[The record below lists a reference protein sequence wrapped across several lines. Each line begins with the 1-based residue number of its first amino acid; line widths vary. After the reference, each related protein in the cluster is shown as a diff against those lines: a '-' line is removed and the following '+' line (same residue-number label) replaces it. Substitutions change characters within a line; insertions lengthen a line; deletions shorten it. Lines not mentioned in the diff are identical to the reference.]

1 MDGKGASAVAEG
13 VYLPGNI
20 LSLAAGAADRLIRAG
35 SGDAALL
42 YLHLLR
48 NGGKYRTA
56 EVAKALVWEPTRCDA
71 ALSLLKQLELA
82 DGEPEPAPAQVP
94 DEPPEYSAEDI
105 NRELENKTSPFPA
118 LVNEVQRRLGKV
130 LSTADL
136 KSLYTIYDFSGLPPE
151 VILLAVNWAI
161 EGYQRKYGPG
171 RMPRMPLI
179 QREAFRWKERGVD
192 TVDAAE
198 AYLKRQTLLRER
210 SVQILGLLDIRDR
223 PPVAREKEYI
233 TGWLDMGFGDDAI
246 RLAYEKTVLKKQ
258 SMNWPYTDSILK
270 SWHQK
275 GLHTAAQVN
284 AQDGRRPRR
293 PAATGAGA
301 TAPQPAGGAADQ
313 RARADMERLREQM
326 RREKEKEGK

>member
-1 MDGKGASAVAEG
+1 MAEG

-42 YLHLLR
+42 YLHLLKS
-48 NGGKYRTA
+48 GGKYRTA
-56 EVAKALVWEPTRCDA
+56 EAARAMGWEPSRCDA
-71 ALSLLKQLELA
+71 ALGLLKQLELA
-82 DGEPEPAPAQVP
+82 DGEPQPTPAQTP
-94 DEPPEYSAEDI
+94 AEPPEYAAEDI
-105 NRELENKTSPFPA
+105 NRELEDKTSPFPL
-118 LVNEVQRRLGKV
+118 LVDAVQRRLGKV

-151 VILLAVNWAI
+151 VILLAVNWSI
-161 EGYQRKYGPG
+161 EEHQRKYGPG

-198 AYLKRQTLLRER
+198 AHLKRLTMLRDR
-210 SVQILGLLDIRDR
+210 AVQILALLDIRDR

-233 TGWLDMGFGDDAI
+233 TGWVDMGFADDAI

-258 SMNWPYTDSILK
+258 SMSWPYMDSILK

-275 GLHTAAQVN
+275 GLHTAAQVT
-284 AQDGRRPRR
+284 AQDSRRPRR
-293 PAATGAGA
+293 PAADGAGA
-301 TAPQPAGGAADQ
+301 TAPQPTAGEADQ

-326 RREKEKEGK
+326 RREKEKEGT